1 MSWQKIFEKFQNFG
15 IFFSDFRK
23 KISDFQKNFDD
34 NFRRQLLTSKE
45 LERQGIDI
53 PPVKRKTLRDAFD
66 EATTST
72 DKGKGKGK
80 GKRKNV

>member
-1 MSWQKIFEKFQNFG
+1 MEKFQIFG
-15 IFFSDFRK
+15 K
-23 KISDFQKNFDD
+23 ASDFQNIAQKI
-34 NFRRQLLTSKE
+34 TSKE
-45 LERQGIDI
+45 LEQQGIDI

-66 EATTST
+66 EVTTST